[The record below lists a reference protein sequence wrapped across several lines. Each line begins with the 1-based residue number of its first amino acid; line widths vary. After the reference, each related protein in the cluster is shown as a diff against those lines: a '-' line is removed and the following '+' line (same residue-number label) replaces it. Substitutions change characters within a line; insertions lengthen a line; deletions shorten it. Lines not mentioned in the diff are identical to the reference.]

1 MKINEKQFEF
11 QPSKLSVDAIFVL
24 RQLKEKFGAKKKK
37 LFLVFVD
44 LEKAFDRMPRE
55 AIQWE
60 YIKGQQ
66 SVLCYLWW

>member
-44 LEKAFDRMPRE
+44 LEKAFDRMPR
-55 AIQWE
+55 
-60 YIKGQQ
+60 
-66 SVLCYLWW
+66 